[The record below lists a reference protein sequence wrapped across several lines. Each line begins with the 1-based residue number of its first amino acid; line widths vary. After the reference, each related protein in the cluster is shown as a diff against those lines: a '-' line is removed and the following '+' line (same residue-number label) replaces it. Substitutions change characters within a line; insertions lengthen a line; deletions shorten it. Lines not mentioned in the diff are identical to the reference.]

1 MKLYLVQHAKAAS
14 EQIDL
19 QRPLTEEGRSD
30 IKKVAAFIKPLNL
43 CVDYLWHSGKK
54 RVAQTAEVLAEVI
67 KISKTQTVHDGLG
80 PTDDVTALKD
90 ELVSA
95 TGDIM
100 VVGHLP
106 FLSKLTSLLLTGSE
120 SANTVAFRNGGI
132 VCLDRSEE
140 NQWQIDWVIT
150 PELLARKNQI

>member
-14 EQIDL
+14 EQIDP

-30 IKKVAAFIKPLNL
+30 IQKVSAFIKPLNL

-54 RVAQTAEVLAEVI
+54 RAEQTAEVLAEVV
-67 KISKTQTVHDGLG
+67 KVNKAVNARNGLG

-95 TGDIM
+95 GGDIM

-132 VCLDRSEE
+132 VCLNRSEE
-140 NQWQIDWVIT
+140 NRWQIEWIII
-150 PELLARKNQI
+150 PELLA